1 MVDPGSQSTR
11 LNRLSSGVVE
21 ARSDVSQH
29 GANTPLDELARVFHE
44 AYGQTAHAL
53 GWGGPGWQ
61 SWDVLPEAG
70 RAATRDGVLALLVAL
85 EE

>member
-1 MVDPGSQSTR
+1 VDR
-11 LNRLSSGVVE
+11 H
-21 ARSDVSQH
+21 DD
-29 GANTPLDELARVFHE
+29 NTTLDELARAFHE
-44 AYGQTAHAL
+44 AYGQTAHQR

-70 RAATRDGVLALLVAL
+70 RAATRDGVMAVLVAL